1 MPTGPLAGRLTS
13 LSGGR
18 EFESPLRSIS
28 ISGTPEPEEEV
39 LASLPAETEASA
51 NEA

>member
-18 EFESPLRSIS
+18 EFESPSRSIS
-28 ISGTPEPEEEV
+28 ISGAPEPEEV
-39 LASLPAETEASA
+39 TVSLPAETEASA
-51 NEA
+51 NDA

>member
-1 MPTGPLAGRLTS
+1 MPTGPLAGRFTS

-18 EFESPLRSIS
+18 EFESPSRSIS
-28 ISGTPEPEEEV
+28 ISGTPEPEEDV
-39 LASLPAETEASA
+39 PASLPPETEASA